1 MFNHFQPSFS
11 VFSCPLA
18 PHSHQW
24 NPHMLSLTWGFV
36 RCEGHG
42 DFHWNRRCRESQGT
56 MIYGMSSKWAQMV
69 VNIGKTCY
77 YEKMC
82 PVAMSVSTSIEHVK
96 CAKCV
101 LVKASPCPGWIP
113 KSVPYKKPTLQFS
126 DLTRRSYC
134 KHLQNLDWCG
144 MPHCLEVLTVSIFNS
159 QETNAYKT
167 MEQEVNV
174 LRVEC
179 SEDEMIMLYG

>member
-1 MFNHFQPSFS
+1 
-11 VFSCPLA
+11 
-18 PHSHQW
+18 
-24 NPHMLSLTWGFV
+24 
-36 RCEGHG
+36 
-42 DFHWNRRCRESQGT
+42 
-56 MIYGMSSKWAQMV
+56 MSSKWPRWLSILRKNLLLWKDV
-69 VNIGKTCY
+69 FLCH
-77 YEKMC
+77 
-82 PVAMSVSTSIEHVK
+82 VSLNEFEHVQ

-113 KSVPYKKPTLQFS
+113 KKAFPIIPTLQFS

-134 KHLQNLDWCG
+134 HLQNLDWFG
-144 MPHCLEVLTVSIFNS
+144 MPHCLEVLTVSILNS

-179 SEDEMIMLYG
+179 SEDEMIMLYGYRWQWQVVHTSLKKWQFF